1 MTDPY
6 YPYMRVDFP
15 RWEEEDL
22 IGWISH
28 VERYFRYHKIT
39 DASMVEIMA
48 IHLKRD
54 AIQWFDWFEHT
65 HSPLKEGLLIHFGP
79 TNYENWSREHR
90 CKKGRLLMIKPM
102 EEEVIEHPEESL
114 EHEEEDMGEE
124 PQLTDFMVH
133 VLSGYTNPQM
143 MKVVGLLKQQSITV
157 LINTGNTNNFLKS
170 KVDAWM
176 TFRYK
181 EGGRRIGGGGQSS
194 TDSLPP
200 ATPPHRSSLSLLG
213 RYSTCAQPLIPCS
226 NYHNCRQSPRRS
238 LPLLLTSSYASSLR
252 LTATVFPISPTHRH
266 PCCQPSSLP
275 LPLLQSLLPTAAV
288 HLRDLA
294 ALFACRQ
301 PRNRQPSVQSQPCD
315 HLSVVAASGIIL
327 YSSSAS
333 PSALLLLLSL
343 TVAPV
348 GSISPPITVIPPSFV
363 VAATSNHALCRCRS
377 LLSLLHLL
385 AAILPLLAPYPVVAA
400 TAAPLHPPPLFF
412 FPTIVASHHLLPPL
426 LPIATTIINNS
437 HHSPAPHPPHFLF
450 STNIYNSP

>member
-1 MTDPY
+1 
-6 YPYMRVDFP
+6 
-15 RWEEEDL
+15 
-22 IGWISH
+22 
-28 VERYFRYHKIT
+28 
-39 DASMVEIMA
+39 
-48 IHLKRD
+48 
-54 AIQWFDWFEHT
+54 
-65 HSPLKEGLLIHFGP
+65 
-79 TNYENWSREHR
+79 WSREHR

-176 TFRYK
+176 T
-181 EGGRRIGGGGQSS
+181 GREENRRGWPKFHRFTTTGN
-194 TDSLPP
+194 P
-200 ATPPHRSSLSLLG
+200 TPPVL
-213 RYSTCAQPLIPCS
+213 AVP
-226 NYHNCRQSPRRS
+226 PR
-238 LPLLLTSSYASSLR
+238 PLLHLRTATDPLLQLSQLQTKPSSITAAAIDLLLR
-252 LTATVFPISPTHRH
+252 LLPKAYRYCLPYLPHASRRH